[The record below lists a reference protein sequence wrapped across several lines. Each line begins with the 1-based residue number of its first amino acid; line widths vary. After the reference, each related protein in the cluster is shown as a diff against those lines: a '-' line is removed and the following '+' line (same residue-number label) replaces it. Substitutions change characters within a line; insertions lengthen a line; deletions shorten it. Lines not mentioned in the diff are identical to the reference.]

1 MEGTIFVPIGV
12 ILLGVIFYAISYLSP
27 KTDIFF
33 YAISAV
39 LFLLGGTLGVIGYNE
54 YPTFEVQQIFAEE
67 QVDENTT
74 VTEITKERIEYSN
87 FIISNMMIMFVLISI
102 YQFVGIASLFWEKM

>member
-39 LFLLGGTLGVIGYNE
+39 LFLLGGTLGVIGFNE
-54 YPTFEVQQIFAEE
+54 YPTFQVEEIITEE

-74 VTEITKERIEYSN
+74 FTEITKERTHDSN
-87 FIISNMMIMFVLISI
+87 FVISSMMIMFVLISI
-102 YQFVGIASLFWEKM
+102 YQFMAITSLYLEKQ